1 MIRTPLLRPL
11 RDNGATLYV
20 FPSANED
27 IGLNL
32 NSRATGVAMSH
43 YALLNLPVMIGNTDP
58 KAESIGIA
66 SDLQN
71 YMMNLE
77 CTLLNQDSYNY
88 QEYHTVTERAFF
100 HWLKSIETRFKLNQ
114 EEQPETVNSEQ
125 QLQNRILNLEQTQN
139 SNDVYWKEKDNT
151 NRIVQCFGAIDAGN
165 SLSTEFGM
173 FNETYVNIP
182 TSYGNGPVFFKQVQD
197 SSETNYIYGKTYNAG
212 DSEYLQGR
220 KNNVDTLKILSDV
233 KPKYDSGTSYIL
245 NDAYEIVKD
254 INEIQSACRAF
265 TNDKNIQINSYD
277 DVNIDQKTQ
286 FRGKYCDITSEP
298 CEFGFNAILLYYS
311 VYDQNDT
318 TKTAYAINLF
328 GIVFLDSPSSVSIL
342 DTSSV
347 SKSFA
352 KIPSLIKK
360 KSFGGANKANFFGN
374 SYSFRVNIKTLSVY
388 DNTDAMIQDNT
399 TMSSINSVD
408 FSDVVSNLNRAIDV
422 MNTNVQST
430 MAIQDA
436 YMTTLKLTDENK
448 QKLQD
453 LETKLNGYLN
463 GSKTSGIVSQNIR
476 TKVIQPITNT
486 LINSSISDGN
496 NMIKI
501 QLNKQLTDFINT
513 EEYQGSTYT
522 PPIKILNDEYTYN
535 VPTVYKPIFNVSTQ
549 ADTALGE
556 WSSYIGDI
564 NDIINGINVNYYT
577 YNNNVYP
584 SIELPQYI
592 LQGFGFDKLIYRT
605 GDVNDDNEKNTTF
618 LNYEALIPLMIKY
631 IQDLNNKKI
640 NLSTRLTELEN
651 KVDSSINDDANAN
664 IQNLNN
670 KIINLST
677 RLTELENKIDSII
690 NVVYVGEQN
699 K

>member
-43 YALLNLPVMIGNTDP
+43 YALLNLPVMFDKKNSSGDADP
-58 KAESIGIA
+58 KLESIEIA
-66 SDLQN
+66 TDLQN

-100 HWLKSIETRFKLNQ
+100 HWLKSFEKRQNNSKL
-114 EEQPETVNSEQ
+114 S
-125 QLQNRILNLEQTQN
+125 LERTQN
-139 SNDVYWKEKDNT
+139 GNDVYYKENKDNKH
-151 NRIVQCFGAIDAGN
+151 RIVQCFGAIDAGN

-197 SSETNYIYGKTYNAG
+197 SAETNYIYGKTYNAG
-212 DSEYLQGR
+212 DSEHLQGR

-233 KPKYDSGTSYIL
+233 KPRYDNGTSYKL
-245 NDAYEIVKD
+245 DDAYEIVKD

-286 FRGKYCDITSEP
+286 FSGKYCDITSQP

-328 GIVFLDSPSSVSIL
+328 GIVFLDSPSSVQNETKE
-342 DTSSV
+342 DEKQNTSDV
-347 SKSFA
+347 STNKSFV

-436 YMTTLKLTDENK
+436 YMSTLKLTDENK
-448 QKLQD
+448 QKLQE
-453 LETKLNGYLN
+453 LEDKLDGYLN

-476 TKVIQPITNT
+476 TKVIQPITDT
-486 LINSSISDGN
+486 SIDSSVS

-513 EEYQGSTYT
+513 EEYQGSSYT

-535 VPTVYKPIFNVSTQ
+535 VPTIYKPIFNVSTQ

-556 WSSYIGDI
+556 WSTDTGDI

-577 YNNNVYP
+577 YNHNVYP

-592 LQGFGFDKLIYRT
+592 LQGLGFDKLVYRT
-605 GDVNDDNEKNTTF
+605 GDPNNDNEKDTTF
-618 LNYEALIPLMIKY
+618 LNYESLIPLMIKY
-631 IQDLNNKKI
+631 IQDLNERIKK
-640 NLSTRLTELEN
+640 LES
-651 KVDSSINDDANAN
+651 K
-664 IQNLNN
+664 NN
-670 KIINLST
+670 
-677 RLTELENKIDSII
+677 
-690 NVVYVGEQN
+690 G
-699 K
+699 

>member
-43 YALLNLPVMIGNTDP
+43 YALLNLPVMFGNTDP
-58 KAESIGIA
+58 KSESIAIA
-66 SDLQN
+66 TDLQN

-88 QEYHTVTERAFF
+88 QEYHTVSERVFF
-100 HWLKSIETRFKLNQ
+100 KWLKHIKDSKLN
-114 EEQPETVNSEQ
+114 
-125 QLQNRILNLEQTQN
+125 LDRTQN
-139 SNDVYWKEKDNT
+139 SNDVYYKEADNK

-197 SSETNYIYGKTYNAG
+197 SSETNYIYGKTYNTG
-212 DSEYLQGR
+212 DSEHLQGR

-233 KPKYDSGTSYIL
+233 KPRYDSDTSYKL
-245 NDAYEIVKD
+245 DDAYEIVKD
-254 INEIQSACRAF
+254 INEIQSACRVF

-286 FRGKYCDITSEP
+286 FSGKYCDITSNP

-328 GIVFLDSPSSVSIL
+328 GIVFLDSPSSVQNGQ
-342 DTSSV
+342 
-347 SKSFA
+347 A

-448 QKLQD
+448 QKLQE

-476 TKVIQPITNT
+476 TKIIQPITDT
-486 LINSSISDGN
+486 SIDSSISDGN

-556 WSSYIGDI
+556 WSTEAGNI

-592 LQGFGFDKLIYRT
+592 LQGFGFDKLVYRT
-605 GDVNDDNEKNTTF
+605 GDPNNDNEKDTTF
-618 LNYEALIPLMIKY
+618 LNYESLIPLMIKY
-631 IQDLNNKKI
+631 IQDLNKRI
-640 NLSTRLTELEN
+640 DELES
-651 KVDSSINDDANAN
+651 K
-664 IQNLNN
+664 NN
-670 KIINLST
+670 
-677 RLTELENKIDSII
+677 
-690 NVVYVGEQN
+690 G
-699 K
+699 

>member
-43 YALLNLPVMIGNTDP
+43 YALLNLPVMFGNTDP
-58 KAESIGIA
+58 KSESIAIA
-66 SDLQN
+66 TDLQN

-100 HWLKSIETRFKLNQ
+100 HWLKSFGTRHIKDSKLN
-114 EEQPETVNSEQ
+114 
-125 QLQNRILNLEQTQN
+125 LDRTQN
-139 SNDVYWKEKDNT
+139 SNDVYYKEKDNT
-151 NRIVQCFGAIDAGN
+151 NRVVQCFGAIDAGN

-182 TSYGNGPVFFKQVQD
+182 TSYGNGPVFFRQVQD

-212 DSEYLQGR
+212 DSEHLQGR

-233 KPKYDSGTSYIL
+233 KPRYDSGTSYKL
-245 NDAYEIVKD
+245 DDAYEIVKD
-254 INEIQSACRAF
+254 INEIQSACRTF

-286 FRGKYCDITSEP
+286 FSGKYCDITTNP

-328 GIVFLDSPSSVSIL
+328 GIVFLDSPSSVQNGQ
-342 DTSSV
+342 
-347 SKSFA
+347 A

-476 TKVIQPITNT
+476 TKIIQPITDT
-486 LINSSISDGN
+486 SIDSSVNDGN
-496 NMIKI
+496 NMIRI

-556 WSSYIGDI
+556 WSSDTGNI

-592 LQGFGFDKLIYRT
+592 LQGFGFDKLVYRT
-605 GDVNDDNEKNTTF
+605 GDPNNDNEKDTTF
-618 LNYEALIPLMIKY
+618 LNYESLIPLMIKY
-631 IQDLNNKKI
+631 IQSLNKRI
-640 NLSTRLTELEN
+640 EELES
-651 KVDSSINDDANAN
+651 K
-664 IQNLNN
+664 NN
-670 KIINLST
+670 
-677 RLTELENKIDSII
+677 
-690 NVVYVGEQN
+690 G
-699 K
+699 

>member
-43 YALLNLPVMIGNTDP
+43 YALLNLPVMFGNTDP
-58 KAESIGIA
+58 KTESIAIA
-66 SDLQN
+66 TDLQN

-88 QEYHTVTERAFF
+88 QEYHTVSERVFF
-100 HWLKSIETRFKLNQ
+100 KWLKHIKDSKLN
-114 EEQPETVNSEQ
+114 
-125 QLQNRILNLEQTQN
+125 LDRTQN
-139 SNDVYWKEKDNT
+139 SNDVYYKETDNT
-151 NRIVQCFGAIDAGN
+151 NRVVQCFGAIDAGN

-197 SSETNYIYGKTYNAG
+197 STETNYIYGKTYNVG
-212 DSEYLQGR
+212 DSEHLQGR

-233 KPKYDSGTSYIL
+233 KPRYDNGTSYKL
-245 NDAYEIVKD
+245 DDAYEIVKD

-286 FRGKYCDITSEP
+286 FSGKYCDITSNP

-328 GIVFLDSPSSVSIL
+328 GIVFLDSPSSVQNGQ
-342 DTSSV
+342 
-347 SKSFA
+347 A

-448 QKLQD
+448 QKLQE
-453 LETKLNGYLN
+453 LETKLDGYLN

-476 TKVIQPITNT
+476 TKIIQPITDT
-486 LINSSISDGN
+486 SIDSSVSDGN

-556 WSSYIGDI
+556 WSSDIGDI

-584 SIELPQYI
+584 SIELPQYV
-592 LQGFGFDKLIYRT
+592 LQGFGFDKLVYRT
-605 GDVNDDNEKNTTF
+605 GDPNNDNEKDTTF
-618 LNYEALIPLMIKY
+618 LNYESLIPLMIKY
-631 IQDLNNKKI
+631 IQDLNKRI
-640 NLSTRLTELEN
+640 DELES
-651 KVDSSINDDANAN
+651 K
-664 IQNLNN
+664 NN
-670 KIINLST
+670 
-677 RLTELENKIDSII
+677 
-690 NVVYVGEQN
+690 G
-699 K
+699 

>member
-43 YALLNLPVMIGNTDP
+43 YALLNLPVMFGNTDP
-58 KAESIGIA
+58 KTESIAIA
-66 SDLQN
+66 TDLQN

-100 HWLKSIETRFKLNQ
+100 HWLKSFEKRYNNSKL
-114 EEQPETVNSEQ
+114 S
-125 QLQNRILNLEQTQN
+125 LERTQN
-139 SNDVYWKEKDNT
+139 GNDVYWKEKDNK

-197 SSETNYIYGKTYNAG
+197 SAETNYIYGKTYNAG
-212 DSEYLQGR
+212 DSEHLQGR

-233 KPKYDSGTSYIL
+233 KPRYDNGTSYKL
-245 NDAYEIVKD
+245 DDAYEIVKD

-286 FRGKYCDITSEP
+286 FSGKYCDITLNP

-328 GIVFLDSPSSVSIL
+328 GIVFLDSPSSVQNGQ
-342 DTSSV
+342 
-347 SKSFA
+347 A

-448 QKLQD
+448 QKLYE
-453 LETKLNGYLN
+453 LETKLDGYLN

-476 TKVIQPITNT
+476 TKIIQPITDT
-486 LINSSISDGN
+486 SIDSSVSDGN

-556 WSSYIGDI
+556 WSSDTGNI

-592 LQGFGFDKLIYRT
+592 LQGFGFDKLVYRT
-605 GDVNDDNEKNTTF
+605 GDPNNDNEKDTTF
-618 LNYEALIPLMIKY
+618 LNYESLIPLMIKY
-631 IQDLNNKKI
+631 IQDLNERIKK
-640 NLSTRLTELEN
+640 LES
-651 KVDSSINDDANAN
+651 K
-664 IQNLNN
+664 NN
-670 KIINLST
+670 
-677 RLTELENKIDSII
+677 
-690 NVVYVGEQN
+690 G
-699 K
+699 

>member
-32 NSRATGVAMSH
+32 NNRATGVAMSH
-43 YALLNLPVMIGNTDP
+43 YALLNLPVMFGNTDP
-58 KAESIGIA
+58 KSESIAIA
-66 SDLQN
+66 TDLQN

-88 QEYHTVTERAFF
+88 QEYHTVSERAFF
-100 HWLKSIETRFKLNQ
+100 HWLKSFGTRHIKDTKLN
-114 EEQPETVNSEQ
+114 
-125 QLQNRILNLEQTQN
+125 LDRTQN
-139 SNDVYWKEKDNT
+139 SNDVYYKEADNT
-151 NRIVQCFGAIDAGN
+151 NRVVQCFGAIDAGN

-212 DSEYLQGR
+212 DSEHLQGR

-233 KPKYDSGTSYIL
+233 KPRYDSDTSYKL
-245 NDAYEIVKD
+245 DDAYEIVKD
-254 INEIQSACRAF
+254 INEIQSACRVF

-286 FRGKYCDITSEP
+286 FSGKYCDITTNP

-328 GIVFLDSPSSVSIL
+328 GIVFLDSPSSVQNGQ
-342 DTSSV
+342 
-347 SKSFA
+347 A

-448 QKLQD
+448 QKLQE
-453 LETKLNGYLN
+453 LEDKLDGYLN

-476 TKVIQPITNT
+476 TKIIQPITDT
-486 LINSSISDGN
+486 SIDSSVSDGN
-496 NMIKI
+496 NIIKI

-556 WSSYIGDI
+556 WSSDTGDI
-564 NDIINGINVNYYT
+564 NDIINGIDVNYYT

-592 LQGFGFDKLIYRT
+592 LQGFGFDKLVYRT
-605 GDVNDDNEKNTTF
+605 GDPNNDNEKDTTF
-618 LNYEALIPLMIKY
+618 LNYESLIPLMIKY
-631 IQDLNNKKI
+631 IQDLNKRIEK
-640 NLSTRLTELEN
+640 LES
-651 KVDSSINDDANAN
+651 K
-664 IQNLNN
+664 NN
-670 KIINLST
+670 
-677 RLTELENKIDSII
+677 
-690 NVVYVGEQN
+690 G
-699 K
+699 

>member
-1 MIRTPLLRPL
+1 
-11 RDNGATLYV
+11 
-20 FPSANED
+20 
-27 IGLNL
+27 
-32 NSRATGVAMSH
+32 
-43 YALLNLPVMIGNTDP
+43 
-58 KAESIGIA
+58 
-66 SDLQN
+66 
-71 YMMNLE
+71 
-77 CTLLNQDSYNY
+77 
-88 QEYHTVTERAFF
+88 
-100 HWLKSIETRFKLNQ
+100 
-114 EEQPETVNSEQ
+114 
-125 QLQNRILNLEQTQN
+125 
-139 SNDVYWKEKDNT
+139 
-151 NRIVQCFGAIDAGN
+151 
-165 SLSTEFGM
+165 M

-197 SSETNYIYGKTYNAG
+197 SAETNYIYGKTYNAG
-212 DSEYLQGR
+212 DSEHLQGR

-233 KPKYDSGTSYIL
+233 KPRYDNDNGTSYIL

-265 TNDKNIQINSYD
+265 IDKNIQINSYD
-277 DVNIDQKTQ
+277 DVNIDQKSQ
-286 FRGKYCDITSEP
+286 FKGKYDITLNP

-328 GIVFLDSPSSVSIL
+328 GIVFLDSPSSVQNGQ
-342 DTSSV
+342 
-347 SKSFA
+347 A

-448 QKLQD
+448 QKLQE
-453 LETKLNGYLN
+453 LETKLDGYLN

-476 TKVIQPITNT
+476 TKIIQPITDT
-486 LINSSISDGN
+486 SIDSSVSDGN

-556 WSSYIGDI
+556 WSSDTGDI

-592 LQGFGFDKLIYRT
+592 LQGFGFDKLVYRT
-605 GDVNDDNEKNTTF
+605 GDPNNDNEKDTTF
-618 LNYEALIPLMIKY
+618 LNYESLIPLMIKY
-631 IQDLNNKKI
+631 IQDLNKRI
-640 NLSTRLTELEN
+640 DELES
-651 KVDSSINDDANAN
+651 K
-664 IQNLNN
+664 NN
-670 KIINLST
+670 
-677 RLTELENKIDSII
+677 
-690 NVVYVGEQN
+690 G
-699 K
+699 

>member
-43 YALLNLPVMIGNTDP
+43 YALLNLPVMFGNTDP
-58 KAESIGIA
+58 KTESIAIA
-66 SDLQN
+66 TDLQN

-88 QEYHTVTERAFF
+88 QEYHTVSERAFF
-100 HWLKSIETRFKLNQ
+100 HWLKSFEKRYNNSKL
-114 EEQPETVNSEQ
+114 S
-125 QLQNRILNLEQTQN
+125 LDRTQN
-139 SNDVYWKEKDNT
+139 GNDVYYKENKDNKH
-151 NRIVQCFGAIDAGN
+151 RIVQCFGAIDAGN

-212 DSEYLQGR
+212 DSEHLQGR

-233 KPKYDSGTSYIL
+233 KPRYDNGTSYKL
-245 NDAYEIVKD
+245 DDAYEIVKD

-286 FRGKYCDITSEP
+286 FRDKYCDITSEP

-328 GIVFLDSPSSVSIL
+328 GIVFLDSPSSVQNGQ
-342 DTSSV
+342 
-347 SKSFA
+347 A

-448 QKLQD
+448 QKLQE
-453 LETKLNGYLN
+453 LEDKLDGYLN

-476 TKVIQPITNT
+476 TKVIQPITDT
-486 LINSSISDGN
+486 SIDSSVSDGN

-513 EEYQGSTYT
+513 KEYQGSSYT

-556 WSSYIGDI
+556 WSTDTGDI

-605 GDVNDDNEKNTTF
+605 GDPNNDNEKDTTF
-618 LNYEALIPLMIKY
+618 LNYESLIPLMIKY
-631 IQDLNNKKI
+631 IQDLNKNIQDLNKRI
-640 NLSTRLTELEN
+640 DELES
-651 KVDSSINDDANAN
+651 K
-664 IQNLNN
+664 NN
-670 KIINLST
+670 
-677 RLTELENKIDSII
+677 
-690 NVVYVGEQN
+690 G
-699 K
+699 

>member
-43 YALLNLPVMIGNTDP
+43 YALLNLPVMFGNTDP
-58 KAESIGIA
+58 KSESIAIA
-66 SDLQN
+66 TDLQN

-88 QEYHTVTERAFF
+88 QEYHTVSERAFF
-100 HWLKSIETRFKLNQ
+100 HWLKSFGTRHIKDSKLN
-114 EEQPETVNSEQ
+114 
-125 QLQNRILNLEQTQN
+125 LDRTQN
-139 SNDVYWKEKDNT
+139 SNDVYYKETDNT
-151 NRIVQCFGAIDAGN
+151 NRVVQCFGAIDAGN

-197 SSETNYIYGKTYNAG
+197 TSETNYIYGKTYNAG
-212 DSEYLQGR
+212 DSEHLQGR

-233 KPKYDSGTSYIL
+233 KPKYDSGTSYTL

-286 FRGKYCDITSEP
+286 FSGKYCDITSNP

-328 GIVFLDSPSSVSIL
+328 GIVFLDSPSSVQNGQ
-342 DTSSV
+342 
-347 SKSFA
+347 A

-448 QKLQD
+448 QKLQE
-453 LETKLNGYLN
+453 LEDKLDGYLN

-476 TKVIQPITNT
+476 TKIIQPITDT
-486 LINSSISDGN
+486 SIDSSVSDGN
-496 NMIKI
+496 NIIKI

-556 WSSYIGDI
+556 WSSDIGDI
-564 NDIINGINVNYYT
+564 NDIINGIDVNYYT

-592 LQGFGFDKLIYRT
+592 LQGFGFDKLVYRT
-605 GDVNDDNEKNTTF
+605 GDPNNDNEKDTTF
-618 LNYEALIPLMIKY
+618 LNYESLIPLMIKY
-631 IQDLNNKKI
+631 IQDLNKRIEK
-640 NLSTRLTELEN
+640 LES
-651 KVDSSINDDANAN
+651 K
-664 IQNLNN
+664 NN
-670 KIINLST
+670 
-677 RLTELENKIDSII
+677 
-690 NVVYVGEQN
+690 G
-699 K
+699 

>member
-43 YALLNLPVMIGNTDP
+43 YALLNLPVMFGNTDP
-58 KAESIGIA
+58 KTESIAIA
-66 SDLQN
+66 TDLQN

-100 HWLKSIETRFKLNQ
+100 HWLKSIATRFKLNK
-114 EEQPETVNSEQ
+114 EEQTETVNSEQ
-125 QLQNRILNLEQTQN
+125 QQQNRILNLERTQN
-139 SNDVYWKEKDNT
+139 GNDVYWKEKDNK

-197 SSETNYIYGKTYNAG
+197 SSETNYIYGKTYNTG
-212 DSEYLQGR
+212 DSEHLQGR

-233 KPKYDSGTSYIL
+233 KPRYDNGTSYKL
-245 NDAYEIVKD
+245 DDAYEIVKD

-265 TNDKNIQINSYD
+265 IDKNIQINSYD

-286 FRGKYCDITSEP
+286 FRDKYCDITSEP

-328 GIVFLDSPSSVSIL
+328 GIVFLDSPSSVQNGQ
-342 DTSSV
+342 
-347 SKSFA
+347 A

-448 QKLQD
+448 QKLYE
-453 LETKLNGYLN
+453 LETKLDGYLN

-476 TKVIQPITNT
+476 TKIIQPITDT
-486 LINSSISDGN
+486 SIDSSVSDGN

-556 WSSYIGDI
+556 WYSDTGDI

-592 LQGFGFDKLIYRT
+592 LQGFGFDKLVYRT
-605 GDVNDDNEKNTTF
+605 GDPNNDNEKDTTF
-618 LNYEALIPLMIKY
+618 LNYESLIPLMIKY
-631 IQDLNNKKI
+631 IQDLNKRI
-640 NLSTRLTELEN
+640 DELES
-651 KVDSSINDDANAN
+651 K
-664 IQNLNN
+664 NN
-670 KIINLST
+670 
-677 RLTELENKIDSII
+677 
-690 NVVYVGEQN
+690 G
-699 K
+699 

>member
-43 YALLNLPVMIGNTDP
+43 YALLNLPVMFGNTDP
-58 KAESIGIA
+58 KSESIAIA
-66 SDLQN
+66 TDLQN

-100 HWLKSIETRFKLNQ
+100 HWLKSFGTRHIKDSKLN
-114 EEQPETVNSEQ
+114 
-125 QLQNRILNLEQTQN
+125 LDRTQN
-139 SNDVYWKEKDNT
+139 SNDVYYKEKDNT
-151 NRIVQCFGAIDAGN
+151 NRVVQCFGAIDAGN

-212 DSEYLQGR
+212 DSEHLQGR

-233 KPKYDSGTSYIL
+233 KPRYDSGTSYKL
-245 NDAYEIVKD
+245 DDAYEIVKD
-254 INEIQSACRAF
+254 INEIQSACRTF

-286 FRGKYCDITSEP
+286 FSGKYCDITTNP

-328 GIVFLDSPSSVSIL
+328 GIVFLDSPSSVQNGQ
-342 DTSSV
+342 
-347 SKSFA
+347 A

-476 TKVIQPITNT
+476 TKIIQPITDT
-486 LINSSISDGN
+486 SIDSSVSDGN
-496 NMIKI
+496 NMIRI

-556 WSSYIGDI
+556 WSSDTGNI

-592 LQGFGFDKLIYRT
+592 LQGFGFDKLVYRT
-605 GDVNDDNEKNTTF
+605 GDPNNDNEKDTTF
-618 LNYEALIPLMIKY
+618 LNYESLIPLMIKY
-631 IQDLNNKKI
+631 IQSLNKRI
-640 NLSTRLTELEN
+640 EELES
-651 KVDSSINDDANAN
+651 K
-664 IQNLNN
+664 NN
-670 KIINLST
+670 
-677 RLTELENKIDSII
+677 
-690 NVVYVGEQN
+690 G
-699 K
+699 

>member
-43 YALLNLPVMIGNTDP
+43 YALLNLPVMFGNTDP
-58 KAESIGIA
+58 KSESIAIA
-66 SDLQN
+66 TDLQN

-88 QEYHTVTERAFF
+88 QEYHTVSERAFF
-100 HWLKSIETRFKLNQ
+100 HWLKSFGTRHIKDSKLN
-114 EEQPETVNSEQ
+114 
-125 QLQNRILNLEQTQN
+125 LDRTQN
-139 SNDVYWKEKDNT
+139 SNDVYYKETDNT
-151 NRIVQCFGAIDAGN
+151 NRVVQCFGAIDAGN

-197 SSETNYIYGKTYNAG
+197 TSETNYIYGKTYNAG
-212 DSEYLQGR
+212 DSEHLQGR

-233 KPKYDSGTSYIL
+233 KPKYDSGTSYTL

-254 INEIQSACRAF
+254 INEIQSACRSF

-286 FRGKYCDITSEP
+286 FSGKYCDITSNP

-328 GIVFLDSPSSVSIL
+328 GIVFLDSPSSVQNGQ
-342 DTSSV
+342 
-347 SKSFA
+347 A

-448 QKLQD
+448 QKLQE
-453 LETKLNGYLN
+453 LEAKLDGYLN

-476 TKVIQPITNT
+476 TKIIQPITDT
-486 LINSSISDGN
+486 SIDSSVSDGN
-496 NMIKI
+496 NIIKI

-556 WSSYIGDI
+556 WSSDTGDI
-564 NDIINGINVNYYT
+564 NDIINGIDVNYYT

-584 SIELPQYI
+584 SIELPQYV
-592 LQGFGFDKLIYRT
+592 LQGFGFDKLVYRT
-605 GDVNDDNEKNTTF
+605 GDPNNDNEKDTTF
-618 LNYEALIPLMIKY
+618 LNYESLIPLMIKY
-631 IQDLNNKKI
+631 IQDLNKRIEK
-640 NLSTRLTELEN
+640 LES
-651 KVDSSINDDANAN
+651 K
-664 IQNLNN
+664 NN
-670 KIINLST
+670 
-677 RLTELENKIDSII
+677 
-690 NVVYVGEQN
+690 G
-699 K
+699 

>member
-43 YALLNLPVMIGNTDP
+43 YALLNLPVMFGNTDP
-58 KAESIGIA
+58 KTESIAIA
-66 SDLQN
+66 TDLQN

-88 QEYHTVTERAFF
+88 QEYHTVSERAFF
-100 HWLKSIETRFKLNQ
+100 HWLKSFEKRYNNSKL
-114 EEQPETVNSEQ
+114 S
-125 QLQNRILNLEQTQN
+125 LERTQN
-139 SNDVYWKEKDNT
+139 GNDVYYKESDNT
-151 NRIVQCFGAIDAGN
+151 NRVVQCFGAIDAGN

-182 TSYGNGPVFFKQVQD
+182 TSYGNGPVFFKQIQD

-212 DSEYLQGR
+212 DSEHLQGR

-233 KPKYDSGTSYIL
+233 KPKYDNGTSYKL
-245 NDAYEIVKD
+245 DDAYEIVKD

-328 GIVFLDSPSSVSIL
+328 GIVFLDSPSSVQNGQ
-342 DTSSV
+342 
-347 SKSFA
+347 A

-448 QKLQD
+448 QKLYE
-453 LETKLNGYLN
+453 LETKLDGYLN

-476 TKVIQPITNT
+476 TKIIQPITDT
-486 LINSSISDGN
+486 SIDSSVSDGN

-522 PPIKILNDEYTYN
+522 SPIKILNDEYTYN

-556 WSSYIGDI
+556 WSSDIGDI

-592 LQGFGFDKLIYRT
+592 LQGFGFEKLIYRT

-631 IQDLNNKKI
+631 IQDLNERIKK
-640 NLSTRLTELEN
+640 LES
-651 KVDSSINDDANAN
+651 K
-664 IQNLNN
+664 NN
-670 KIINLST
+670 
-677 RLTELENKIDSII
+677 
-690 NVVYVGEQN
+690 G
-699 K
+699 

>member
-43 YALLNLPVMIGNTDP
+43 YALLNLPVMFGNTDP
-58 KAESIGIA
+58 KSESIAIA
-66 SDLQN
+66 TDLQN

-100 HWLKSIETRFKLNQ
+100 HWLKSFEKRYNNSKL
-114 EEQPETVNSEQ
+114 S
-125 QLQNRILNLEQTQN
+125 LERTQN
-139 SNDVYWKEKDNT
+139 GNDVYYKENKDNKH
-151 NRIVQCFGAIDAGN
+151 RIVQCFGAIDAGN

-233 KPKYDSGTSYIL
+233 KPKYDNGTSYKL
-245 NDAYEIVKD
+245 DDAYEIVKD

-265 TNDKNIQINSYD
+265 TNNKNIQINSYD
-277 DVNIDQKTQ
+277 DVNIDQKSQ
-286 FRGKYCDITSEP
+286 FKGEYCDITSEL

-328 GIVFLDSPSSVSIL
+328 GIVFLDSPSSIQNGQ
-342 DTSSV
+342 
-347 SKSFA
+347 A

-388 DNTDAMIQDNT
+388 DNTDSMIQDNT

-436 YMTTLKLTDENK
+436 YMTTLKLTDDNK
-448 QKLQD
+448 QKLQE
-453 LETKLNGYLN
+453 LEDKLDGYIN

-476 TKVIQPITNT
+476 TKVIQPITDT
-486 LINSSISDGN
+486 SIDSSVSDGN

-556 WSSYIGDI
+556 WSSDTGDI

-592 LQGFGFDKLIYRT
+592 LQGFGFDKLVYRT
-605 GDVNDDNEKNTTF
+605 GDPNNDNEKDTTF
-618 LNYEALIPLMIKY
+618 LNYESLIPLMIKY
-631 IQDLNNKKI
+631 IQDLNKRI
-640 NLSTRLTELEN
+640 DELEN
-651 KVDSSINDDANAN
+651 K
-664 IQNLNN
+664 NN
-670 KIINLST
+670 
-677 RLTELENKIDSII
+677 
-690 NVVYVGEQN
+690 G
-699 K
+699 

>member
-43 YALLNLPVMIGNTDP
+43 YALLNLPVMFGNTDP
-58 KAESIGIA
+58 KTESIAIA
-66 SDLQN
+66 TDLQN

-88 QEYHTVTERAFF
+88 QEYHTVSERAFF
-100 HWLKSIETRFKLNQ
+100 HWLKSFEKRYNNSKL
-114 EEQPETVNSEQ
+114 S
-125 QLQNRILNLEQTQN
+125 LERTQN
-139 SNDVYWKEKDNT
+139 GNDVYYKEIDNT
-151 NRIVQCFGAIDAGN
+151 NRLVQCFGAIDAGN

-212 DSEYLQGR
+212 DSEHLQGR

-233 KPKYDSGTSYIL
+233 KPKYDNGTSYKL
-245 NDAYEIVKD
+245 DDAYEIVKD

-286 FRGKYCDITSEP
+286 FSGKYCDITLNP

-328 GIVFLDSPSSVSIL
+328 GIVFLDSPSSVQNGQ
-342 DTSSV
+342 
-347 SKSFA
+347 A

-448 QKLQD
+448 QKLYE
-453 LETKLNGYLN
+453 LETKLDGYLN
-463 GSKTSGIVSQNIR
+463 GSKTSSIVSQNIR
-476 TKVIQPITNT
+476 TKIIQPITDT
-486 LINSSISDGN
+486 SIDSSVSDGN

-556 WSSYIGDI
+556 WSSDTGDI

-592 LQGFGFDKLIYRT
+592 LQGFGFDKLVYRT
-605 GDVNDDNEKNTTF
+605 GDPNNDNEKDTTF
-618 LNYEALIPLMIKY
+618 LNYESLIPLMIKY
-631 IQDLNNKKI
+631 IQDLNERIKK
-640 NLSTRLTELEN
+640 LES
-651 KVDSSINDDANAN
+651 K
-664 IQNLNN
+664 NN
-670 KIINLST
+670 
-677 RLTELENKIDSII
+677 
-690 NVVYVGEQN
+690 G
-699 K
+699 

>member
-43 YALLNLPVMIGNTDP
+43 YALLNLPVMFGNTDP
-58 KAESIGIA
+58 KAESIAIA
-66 SDLQN
+66 TDLQN

-88 QEYHTVTERAFF
+88 QEYHTVSERAFF
-100 HWLKSIETRFKLNQ
+100 HWLKSFEKRYNNSKL
-114 EEQPETVNSEQ
+114 S
-125 QLQNRILNLEQTQN
+125 LERTQN
-139 SNDVYWKEKDNT
+139 GNDVYYKETDNT
-151 NRIVQCFGAIDAGN
+151 NRVVQCFGAIDAGN

-197 SSETNYIYGKTYNAG
+197 SSETNYIYGKTYNTG
-212 DSEYLQGR
+212 DSEHLQGR

-233 KPKYDSGTSYIL
+233 KPKYDNGTSYKL
-245 NDAYEIVKD
+245 DDAYEIVKD
-254 INEIQSACRAF
+254 INEIQSACRVF

-286 FRGKYCDITSEP
+286 FSGKYCDIALNP
-298 CEFGFNAILLYYS
+298 CEFGFNSILLYYS

-328 GIVFLDSPSSVSIL
+328 GIVFLDSPSSVQNGQ
-342 DTSSV
+342 
-347 SKSFA
+347 A
-352 KIPSLIKK
+352 RIPSLIKK

-453 LETKLNGYLN
+453 LETKLDGYLN

-476 TKVIQPITNT
+476 TKIIQPITDT
-486 LINSSISDGN
+486 SIDSSVSDGN

-556 WSSYIGDI
+556 WSSDTGYI

-577 YNNNVYP
+577 YNNNIYP

-592 LQGFGFDKLIYRT
+592 LQGFGFDKLVYRT
-605 GDVNDDNEKNTTF
+605 GDPNNDNEKDTTF
-618 LNYEALIPLMIKY
+618 LNYESLIPLMIKY
-631 IQDLNNKKI
+631 IQDLNERIKK
-640 NLSTRLTELEN
+640 LES
-651 KVDSSINDDANAN
+651 K
-664 IQNLNN
+664 NN
-670 KIINLST
+670 
-677 RLTELENKIDSII
+677 
-690 NVVYVGEQN
+690 G
-699 K
+699 

>member
-43 YALLNLPVMIGNTDP
+43 YALLNLPVMFGNTDP
-58 KAESIGIA
+58 KTESIAIA
-66 SDLQN
+66 TDLQN

-100 HWLKSIETRFKLNQ
+100 HWLKSFEKRYNNSKL
-114 EEQPETVNSEQ
+114 S
-125 QLQNRILNLEQTQN
+125 LERTQN
-139 SNDVYWKEKDNT
+139 GNDVYYKETDNT
-151 NRIVQCFGAIDAGN
+151 NRVVQCFGAIDAGN

-212 DSEYLQGR
+212 DSEHLQGR

-233 KPKYDSGTSYIL
+233 KPRYDNGTSYKL
-245 NDAYEIVKD
+245 DDAYEIVKD

-286 FRGKYCDITSEP
+286 FSGKYCDITLNP

-328 GIVFLDSPSSVSIL
+328 GIVFLDSPSSVQNGQ
-342 DTSSV
+342 
-347 SKSFA
+347 A

-408 FSDVVSNLNRAIDV
+408 FSDVISNLNRAIDV

-448 QKLQD
+448 QKLQE
-453 LETKLNGYLN
+453 LETKLDGYLN

-476 TKVIQPITNT
+476 TKIIQPITDT
-486 LINSSISDGN
+486 SIDSSVSDGN

-556 WSSYIGDI
+556 WSSDTGDI

-592 LQGFGFDKLIYRT
+592 LQGFGFDKLVYRT
-605 GDVNDDNEKNTTF
+605 GDPNNDNEKDTTF
-618 LNYEALIPLMIKY
+618 LNYESLIPLMIKY
-631 IQDLNNKKI
+631 IQDLNERIKK
-640 NLSTRLTELEN
+640 LES
-651 KVDSSINDDANAN
+651 K
-664 IQNLNN
+664 NN
-670 KIINLST
+670 
-677 RLTELENKIDSII
+677 
-690 NVVYVGEQN
+690 G
-699 K
+699 

>member
-43 YALLNLPVMIGNTDP
+43 YALLNLPVMFGNTDP
-58 KAESIGIA
+58 KAESIAIA
-66 SDLQN
+66 TDLQN

-88 QEYHTVTERAFF
+88 QEYHTVSERAFF
-100 HWLKSIETRFKLNQ
+100 HWLKSFEKRYNNSKL
-114 EEQPETVNSEQ
+114 S
-125 QLQNRILNLEQTQN
+125 LERTQN
-139 SNDVYWKEKDNT
+139 GNDVYYKETDNT
-151 NRIVQCFGAIDAGN
+151 NRVVQCFGAIDAGN

-197 SSETNYIYGKTYNAG
+197 SSETNYIYGKTYNTG

-233 KPKYDSGTSYIL
+233 KPRYDNGTSYKL
-245 NDAYEIVKD
+245 DDAYEIVKD
-254 INEIQSACRAF
+254 INEIQSACRVF

-286 FRGKYCDITSEP
+286 FRDKYCDITLNP

-328 GIVFLDSPSSVSIL
+328 GIVFLDSPSSVQNGQ
-342 DTSSV
+342 
-347 SKSFA
+347 A

-448 QKLQD
+448 QKLQE
-453 LETKLNGYLN
+453 LETKLDGYLN

-476 TKVIQPITNT
+476 TKIIQPITDT
-486 LINSSISDGN
+486 SIDSSVSDGN

-556 WSSYIGDI
+556 WSSDTGDI

-592 LQGFGFDKLIYRT
+592 LQGFGFDKLVYRT
-605 GDVNDDNEKNTTF
+605 GDPNNDNEKDTTF
-618 LNYEALIPLMIKY
+618 LNYESLIPLMIKY
-631 IQDLNNKKI
+631 IQDLNERIKK
-640 NLSTRLTELEN
+640 LES
-651 KVDSSINDDANAN
+651 K
-664 IQNLNN
+664 NN
-670 KIINLST
+670 
-677 RLTELENKIDSII
+677 
-690 NVVYVGEQN
+690 G
-699 K
+699 

>member
-43 YALLNLPVMIGNTDP
+43 YALLNLPVMFGNTDP
-58 KAESIGIA
+58 KSESIAIA
-66 SDLQN
+66 TDLQN

-88 QEYHTVTERAFF
+88 QEYHTVSERAFF
-100 HWLKSIETRFKLNQ
+100 HWLKHIKDSKLN
-114 EEQPETVNSEQ
+114 
-125 QLQNRILNLEQTQN
+125 LDRIQN

-151 NRIVQCFGAIDAGN
+151 NRVVQCFGAIDAGN

-212 DSEYLQGR
+212 DPEYLQGR

-233 KPKYDSGTSYIL
+233 KPKYDSGTSYTL

-286 FRGKYCDITSEP
+286 FSGKYCDITSNP

-328 GIVFLDSPSSVSIL
+328 GIVFLDSPSSVQNGQ
-342 DTSSV
+342 
-347 SKSFA
+347 A

-476 TKVIQPITNT
+476 TKIIQPITDT
-486 LINSSISDGN
+486 SIDSSVSDGN
-496 NMIKI
+496 NIIRI

-535 VPTVYKPIFNVSTQ
+535 VPTVYKPVFNVSTQ

-556 WSSYIGDI
+556 WSSDTGNI

-592 LQGFGFDKLIYRT
+592 LQGFGFDKLVYRT
-605 GDVNDDNEKNTTF
+605 GDPNNDNEKDTTF
-618 LNYEALIPLMIKY
+618 LNYESLIPLMIKY
-631 IQDLNNKKI
+631 IQSLNKRIEEVESK
-640 NLSTRLTELEN
+640 
-651 KVDSSINDDANAN
+651 
-664 IQNLNN
+664 NN
-670 KIINLST
+670 
-677 RLTELENKIDSII
+677 
-690 NVVYVGEQN
+690 G
-699 K
+699 

>member
-43 YALLNLPVMIGNTDP
+43 YALLNLPVMFGNTDP
-58 KAESIGIA
+58 KSESIAIA
-66 SDLQN
+66 TDLQN
-71 YMMNLE
+71 YMMNFE

-88 QEYHTVTERAFF
+88 QEYHTVSERAFF
-100 HWLKSIETRFKLNQ
+100 HWLKSFGTRHIKDFKLN
-114 EEQPETVNSEQ
+114 
-125 QLQNRILNLEQTQN
+125 LDRTQN
-139 SNDVYWKEKDNT
+139 SNDVYYKEADNT
-151 NRIVQCFGAIDAGN
+151 NRVVQCFGAIDAGN

-197 SSETNYIYGKTYNAG
+197 TSETNYIYGKTYNTG
-212 DSEYLQGR
+212 DSEHLQGR

-233 KPKYDSGTSYIL
+233 KPRYDSDTSYKL
-245 NDAYEIVKD
+245 DDAYEIVKD
-254 INEIQSACRAF
+254 INEIQSACRVF

-286 FRGKYCDITSEP
+286 FSGKYCDITTNP

-328 GIVFLDSPSSVSIL
+328 GIVFLDSPSSVQNGQ
-342 DTSSV
+342 
-347 SKSFA
+347 A

-436 YMTTLKLTDENK
+436 YMSTLKLTDENK
-448 QKLQD
+448 QKLQE
-453 LETKLNGYLN
+453 LEAKLDGYLN

-476 TKVIQPITNT
+476 TKIIQPITDT
-486 LINSSISDGN
+486 SIDSSVSDGN
-496 NMIKI
+496 NIIKI

-556 WSSYIGDI
+556 WSSDTGDI
-564 NDIINGINVNYYT
+564 NDIINGIDVNYYT

-584 SIELPQYI
+584 SIELPQYV
-592 LQGFGFDKLIYRT
+592 LQGFGFDKLVYRT
-605 GDVNDDNEKNTTF
+605 GDPNNDNEKDTTF
-618 LNYEALIPLMIKY
+618 LNYESLIPLMIKY
-631 IQDLNNKKI
+631 IQDLNKRIEK
-640 NLSTRLTELEN
+640 LES
-651 KVDSSINDDANAN
+651 K
-664 IQNLNN
+664 NN
-670 KIINLST
+670 
-677 RLTELENKIDSII
+677 
-690 NVVYVGEQN
+690 G
-699 K
+699 

>member
-43 YALLNLPVMIGNTDP
+43 YALLNLPVMFGNTDP
-58 KAESIGIA
+58 KTESIAIA
-66 SDLQN
+66 TDLQN

-77 CTLLNQDSYNY
+77 CTLLNQNSYNY
-88 QEYHTVTERAFF
+88 QEYHTVSERAFF
-100 HWLKSIETRFKLNQ
+100 HWLKSFEKRYNNSKL
-114 EEQPETVNSEQ
+114 S
-125 QLQNRILNLEQTQN
+125 LERTQN
-139 SNDVYWKEKDNT
+139 GNDVYYKETDNT
-151 NRIVQCFGAIDAGN
+151 NRVVQCFGAIDAGN

-197 SSETNYIYGKTYNAG
+197 SSETNYIYGKTYNTG

-233 KPKYDSGTSYIL
+233 KPKYDNGTSYIL

-286 FRGKYCDITSEP
+286 FSGKYCDITLNP

-328 GIVFLDSPSSVSIL
+328 GIVFLDSPSSVQNGQ
-342 DTSSV
+342 
-347 SKSFA
+347 A

-448 QKLQD
+448 QKLQE
-453 LETKLNGYLN
+453 LETKLDGYLN

-476 TKVIQPITNT
+476 TKIIQPITDT
-486 LINSSISDGN
+486 SIDSSVSDGN

-556 WSSYIGDI
+556 WSSDTGNI

-592 LQGFGFDKLIYRT
+592 LQGFGFDKLVYRT
-605 GDVNDDNEKNTTF
+605 GDPNNDNEKDTTF
-618 LNYEALIPLMIKY
+618 LNYESLIPLMIKY
-631 IQDLNNKKI
+631 IQDLNKRI
-640 NLSTRLTELEN
+640 DELES
-651 KVDSSINDDANAN
+651 K
-664 IQNLNN
+664 NN
-670 KIINLST
+670 
-677 RLTELENKIDSII
+677 
-690 NVVYVGEQN
+690 G
-699 K
+699 

>member
-43 YALLNLPVMIGNTDP
+43 YALLNLPVMFGNTDP
-58 KAESIGIA
+58 KSESIAIA
-66 SDLQN
+66 TDLQN

-88 QEYHTVTERAFF
+88 QEYHTVSERAFF
-100 HWLKSIETRFKLNQ
+100 HWLKSFGTRHIKDSKLN
-114 EEQPETVNSEQ
+114 
-125 QLQNRILNLEQTQN
+125 LDRTQN
-139 SNDVYWKEKDNT
+139 SNDVYYKEKDNT
-151 NRIVQCFGAIDAGN
+151 NRVVQCFGAIDAGN

-197 SSETNYIYGKTYNAG
+197 TSETNYIYGKTYNAG
-212 DSEYLQGR
+212 DSEHLQGR

-233 KPKYDSGTSYIL
+233 KPKYDSGTSYTL

-254 INEIQSACRAF
+254 VNEIQSACRAF

-286 FRGKYCDITSEP
+286 FSGKYCDITSNP

-328 GIVFLDSPSSVSIL
+328 GIVFLDSPSSVQNGQ
-342 DTSSV
+342 
-347 SKSFA
+347 A

-476 TKVIQPITNT
+476 TKIIQPITDT
-486 LINSSISDGN
+486 SIDSSVSDGN

-535 VPTVYKPIFNVSTQ
+535 VPTVYKPIFNISTQ

-556 WSSYIGDI
+556 WSSDAGDI

-592 LQGFGFDKLIYRT
+592 LQGFGFDKLVYRT
-605 GDVNDDNEKNTTF
+605 GDPNNDNEKDTTF
-618 LNYEALIPLMIKY
+618 LNYESLIPLMIKY
-631 IQDLNNKKI
+631 IQDLNKRIEK
-640 NLSTRLTELEN
+640 LES
-651 KVDSSINDDANAN
+651 K
-664 IQNLNN
+664 NN
-670 KIINLST
+670 
-677 RLTELENKIDSII
+677 
-690 NVVYVGEQN
+690 G
-699 K
+699 

>member
-43 YALLNLPVMIGNTDP
+43 YALLNLPVMFGNIDP
-58 KAESIGIA
+58 KSESIAIA
-66 SDLQN
+66 TDLQN

-100 HWLKSIETRFKLNQ
+100 HWLKSFGTRHIKDSKLN
-114 EEQPETVNSEQ
+114 
-125 QLQNRILNLEQTQN
+125 LDRTQN
-139 SNDVYWKEKDNT
+139 SNDVYYKEKDNT
-151 NRIVQCFGAIDAGN
+151 NRVVQCFGAIDAGN

-212 DSEYLQGR
+212 DSEHLQGR

-233 KPKYDSGTSYIL
+233 KPRYDSGTSYKL
-245 NDAYEIVKD
+245 DDAYEIVKD
-254 INEIQSACRAF
+254 INEIQSACRTF

-286 FRGKYCDITSEP
+286 FSGKYCDITTNP

-328 GIVFLDSPSSVSIL
+328 GIVFLDSPSSVQNGQ
-342 DTSSV
+342 
-347 SKSFA
+347 A

-408 FSDVVSNLNRAIDV
+408 FSDVISNLNRAIDV

-476 TKVIQPITNT
+476 TKIIQPITDT
-486 LINSSISDGN
+486 SIDSSVSDGN
-496 NMIKI
+496 NMIRI

-556 WSSYIGDI
+556 WSSDTGNI

-592 LQGFGFDKLIYRT
+592 LQGFGFDKLVYRT
-605 GDVNDDNEKNTTF
+605 GDPNNDNEKDTTF

-631 IQDLNNKKI
+631 IQSLNKRI
-640 NLSTRLTELEN
+640 EELER
-651 KVDSSINDDANAN
+651 K
-664 IQNLNN
+664 NN
-670 KIINLST
+670 
-677 RLTELENKIDSII
+677 
-690 NVVYVGEQN
+690 G
-699 K
+699 

>member
-43 YALLNLPVMIGNTDP
+43 YALLNLPVMFGNTDP
-58 KAESIGIA
+58 KSESIAIA
-66 SDLQN
+66 TDLQN

-88 QEYHTVTERAFF
+88 QEYHTVSERAFF
-100 HWLKSIETRFKLNQ
+100 HWLKSFGTRHIKDSKLN
-114 EEQPETVNSEQ
+114 
-125 QLQNRILNLEQTQN
+125 LDRTQN
-139 SNDVYWKEKDNT
+139 SNDVYYKETDNT
-151 NRIVQCFGAIDAGN
+151 NRVVQCFGAIDAGN

-197 SSETNYIYGKTYNAG
+197 TSETNYIYGKTYNTG
-212 DSEYLQGR
+212 DSEHLQGR

-233 KPKYDSGTSYIL
+233 KPKYDSGTSYTL

-286 FRGKYCDITSEP
+286 FSGKYCDITSNP

-328 GIVFLDSPSSVSIL
+328 GIVFLDSPSSVQNGQ
-342 DTSSV
+342 
-347 SKSFA
+347 A

-448 QKLQD
+448 QKLQE
-453 LETKLNGYLN
+453 LEAKLDGYLN

-476 TKVIQPITNT
+476 TKIIQPITDT
-486 LINSSISDGN
+486 SIDSSVSDGN
-496 NMIKI
+496 NIIKI

-556 WSSYIGDI
+556 WSSDTGDI
-564 NDIINGINVNYYT
+564 NDIINGIDVNYYT

-584 SIELPQYI
+584 SIELPQYV
-592 LQGFGFDKLIYRT
+592 LQGFGFDKLVYRM
-605 GDVNDDNEKNTTF
+605 GDPNNDNEKDTTF
-618 LNYEALIPLMIKY
+618 LNYESLIPLMIKY
-631 IQDLNNKKI
+631 IQDLNKRIK
-640 NLSTRLTELEN
+640 NLES
-651 KVDSSINDDANAN
+651 K
-664 IQNLNN
+664 NN
-670 KIINLST
+670 
-677 RLTELENKIDSII
+677 
-690 NVVYVGEQN
+690 G
-699 K
+699 

>member
-43 YALLNLPVMIGNTDP
+43 YALLNLPVMFGNTDP
-58 KAESIGIA
+58 KTESIAIA
-66 SDLQN
+66 TDLQN

-88 QEYHTVTERAFF
+88 QEYHTVSERAFF
-100 HWLKSIETRFKLNQ
+100 HWLKSFEKRYNNSKL
-114 EEQPETVNSEQ
+114 S
-125 QLQNRILNLEQTQN
+125 LDRTQN
-139 SNDVYWKEKDNT
+139 GNDVYYKENKDNKH
-151 NRIVQCFGAIDAGN
+151 RIVQCFGAIDAGN

-212 DSEYLQGR
+212 DSEHLQGR

-233 KPKYDSGTSYIL
+233 KPRYDNDNGTSYKL
-245 NDAYEIVKD
+245 DDAYEIVKD

-286 FRGKYCDITSEP
+286 FSGKYCDITSNP

-328 GIVFLDSPSSVSIL
+328 GIVFLDSPSSVQNGQ
-342 DTSSV
+342 
-347 SKSFA
+347 A

-448 QKLQD
+448 QKLQE
-453 LETKLNGYLN
+453 LEDKLDGYLN

-476 TKVIQPITNT
+476 TKVIQPITDT
-486 LINSSISDGN
+486 SIDSSVSDGN

-513 EEYQGSTYT
+513 KEYQGSTYT

-535 VPTVYKPIFNVSTQ
+535 VPTIYKPIFNVSTQ

-556 WSSYIGDI
+556 WSTDTGDI

-592 LQGFGFDKLIYRT
+592 LQGFGFDKLVYRT
-605 GDVNDDNEKNTTF
+605 GDPNNDNEKDTTF
-618 LNYEALIPLMIKY
+618 LNYESLIPLMIKY
-631 IQDLNNKKI
+631 IQDLNKNIQDLNKRI
-640 NLSTRLTELEN
+640 DELES
-651 KVDSSINDDANAN
+651 K
-664 IQNLNN
+664 NN
-670 KIINLST
+670 
-677 RLTELENKIDSII
+677 
-690 NVVYVGEQN
+690 G
-699 K
+699 

>member
-43 YALLNLPVMIGNTDP
+43 YALLNLPVMFGNKDP
-58 KAESIGIA
+58 KTESIAIA
-66 SDLQN
+66 TDLQN

-88 QEYHTVTERAFF
+88 QEYHTVSERAFF
-100 HWLKSIETRFKLNQ
+100 HWLKSFEKRYNNSKL
-114 EEQPETVNSEQ
+114 S
-125 QLQNRILNLEQTQN
+125 LERTQN
-139 SNDVYWKEKDNT
+139 GNDVYYKETDNT
-151 NRIVQCFGAIDAGN
+151 NRVVQCFGAIDAGN

-197 SSETNYIYGKTYNAG
+197 SSETNYIYGKTYNTG
-212 DSEYLQGR
+212 DSEHLQGR

-233 KPKYDSGTSYIL
+233 KPKYDSDTSYKL
-245 NDAYEIVKD
+245 DDAYEIVKD

-286 FRGKYCDITSEP
+286 FSGKYCDITLNP

-318 TKTAYAINLF
+318 NKTAYAINLF
-328 GIVFLDSPSSVSIL
+328 GIVFLDSPSSVQNGQ
-342 DTSSV
+342 
-347 SKSFA
+347 A

-476 TKVIQPITNT
+476 TKIIQPITDT
-486 LINSSISDGN
+486 SIDSSVSDGN

-556 WSSYIGDI
+556 WSSDTGDI

-592 LQGFGFDKLIYRT
+592 LQGFGFDKLVYRT
-605 GDVNDDNEKNTTF
+605 GDPNNDNEKDTTF
-618 LNYEALIPLMIKY
+618 LNYESLIPLMIKY
-631 IQDLNNKKI
+631 IQDLNKRI
-640 NLSTRLTELEN
+640 DELES
-651 KVDSSINDDANAN
+651 K
-664 IQNLNN
+664 NN
-670 KIINLST
+670 
-677 RLTELENKIDSII
+677 
-690 NVVYVGEQN
+690 G
-699 K
+699 

>member
-43 YALLNLPVMIGNTDP
+43 YALLNLPVMFGNTDP
-58 KAESIGIA
+58 KSESIAIA
-66 SDLQN
+66 TDLQN

-88 QEYHTVTERAFF
+88 QEYHTVSERAFF
-100 HWLKSIETRFKLNQ
+100 HWLKSFGTRHIKDSKLN
-114 EEQPETVNSEQ
+114 
-125 QLQNRILNLEQTQN
+125 LDRTQN
-139 SNDVYWKEKDNT
+139 SNDVYYKETDNT
-151 NRIVQCFGAIDAGN
+151 NRVVQCFGAIDAGN

-197 SSETNYIYGKTYNAG
+197 TSETNYIYGKTYNAG
-212 DSEYLQGR
+212 DSEHLQGR

-233 KPKYDSGTSYIL
+233 KPKYDSGTSYTL

-254 INEIQSACRAF
+254 INEIQSACRSF

-286 FRGKYCDITSEP
+286 FSGKYCDITSNP

-328 GIVFLDSPSSVSIL
+328 GIVFLDSPSSVQNGQ
-342 DTSSV
+342 
-347 SKSFA
+347 A

-448 QKLQD
+448 QKLQE
-453 LETKLNGYLN
+453 LEAKLDGYLN

-476 TKVIQPITNT
+476 TKIIQPITD
-486 LINSSISDGN
+486 ISIDSSVSDGN
-496 NMIKI
+496 NIIKI

-556 WSSYIGDI
+556 WSSDTGDI
-564 NDIINGINVNYYT
+564 NDIINGIDVNYYT

-592 LQGFGFDKLIYRT
+592 LQGFGFDKLVYRT
-605 GDVNDDNEKNTTF
+605 GDPNNDNEKDTTF
-618 LNYEALIPLMIKY
+618 LNYESLIPLMIKY
-631 IQDLNNKKI
+631 IQDLNKRIEK
-640 NLSTRLTELEN
+640 LES
-651 KVDSSINDDANAN
+651 K
-664 IQNLNN
+664 NN
-670 KIINLST
+670 
-677 RLTELENKIDSII
+677 
-690 NVVYVGEQN
+690 G
-699 K
+699 

>member
-1 MIRTPLLRPL
+1 MIRNPLLRPL

-43 YALLNLPVMIGNTDP
+43 YALLNLPVMFGNTDP
-58 KAESIGIA
+58 KSESIAIA
-66 SDLQN
+66 TDLQN

-88 QEYHTVTERAFF
+88 QEYHTVSERAFF
-100 HWLKSIETRFKLNQ
+100 HWLKSFEKRYNNSKL
-114 EEQPETVNSEQ
+114 S
-125 QLQNRILNLEQTQN
+125 LERTQN
-139 SNDVYWKEKDNT
+139 GNDVYYKETDNT
-151 NRIVQCFGAIDAGN
+151 NRLIQCFGAIDAGN

-197 SSETNYIYGKTYNAG
+197 SSETNYIYGKTYNTG
-212 DSEYLQGR
+212 DSEHLQGR

-233 KPKYDSGTSYIL
+233 KPRYDNGTSYKL
-245 NDAYEIVKD
+245 DDAYEIVKD

-286 FRGKYCDITSEP
+286 FSGKYCDITSQP

-328 GIVFLDSPSSVSIL
+328 GIVFLDSPSSVQNETKE
-342 DTSSV
+342 DEKQNTSDV
-347 SKSFA
+347 STNKSFV

-476 TKVIQPITNT
+476 TKVIQPITDT
-486 LINSSISDGN
+486 SIDSSVSDGN

-556 WSSYIGDI
+556 WSSDTGDI

-592 LQGFGFDKLIYRT
+592 LQGFGFDKLVYRT
-605 GDVNDDNEKNTTF
+605 GDPNNDNEKDTTF
-618 LNYEALIPLMIKY
+618 LNYESLIPLMIKY
-631 IQDLNNKKI
+631 IQDLNK
-640 NLSTRLTELEN
+640 
-651 KVDSSINDDANAN
+651 N
-664 IQNLNN
+664 IQDLNERI
-670 KIINLST
+670 KK
-677 RLTELENKIDSII
+677 LESKN
-690 NVVYVGEQN
+690 NG
-699 K
+699 

>member
-43 YALLNLPVMIGNTDP
+43 YALLNLPVMFGNTDP
-58 KAESIGIA
+58 KAESIAIA
-66 SDLQN
+66 TDLQN

-88 QEYHTVTERAFF
+88 QEYHTVTERTFF
-100 HWLKSIETRFKLNQ
+100 HWLKHIKDSKLN
-114 EEQPETVNSEQ
+114 
-125 QLQNRILNLEQTQN
+125 LDRTQN
-139 SNDVYWKEKDNT
+139 NNDVYYKETDNT
-151 NRIVQCFGAIDAGN
+151 NRVVQCFGAIDAGN

-212 DSEYLQGR
+212 DSEHLQGR

-233 KPKYDSGTSYIL
+233 KPKYDSGTSYTL

-286 FRGKYCDITSEP
+286 FSGKYCDITSNP

-328 GIVFLDSPSSVSIL
+328 GIVFLDSPSSVQNGQ
-342 DTSSV
+342 
-347 SKSFA
+347 A

-448 QKLQD
+448 QKLQE
-453 LETKLNGYLN
+453 LEAKLDGYLN

-476 TKVIQPITNT
+476 TKIIQPITDT
-486 LINSSISDGN
+486 SIDSSVSDGN
-496 NMIKI
+496 NIIKI

-549 ADTALGE
+549 ADTVLGE
-556 WSSYIGDI
+556 WSTETGNI

-584 SIELPQYI
+584 SIELPQYV
-592 LQGFGFDKLIYRT
+592 LQGFGFDKLVYRT
-605 GDVNDDNEKNTTF
+605 GDPNNDNEKDTTF
-618 LNYEALIPLMIKY
+618 LNYESLIPLMIKY
-631 IQDLNNKKI
+631 IQDLNKRI
-640 NLSTRLTELEN
+640 DELES
-651 KVDSSINDDANAN
+651 K
-664 IQNLNN
+664 NN
-670 KIINLST
+670 
-677 RLTELENKIDSII
+677 
-690 NVVYVGEQN
+690 G
-699 K
+699 

>member
-43 YALLNLPVMIGNTDP
+43 YALLNLPVMFGNTDP
-58 KAESIGIA
+58 KTESIAIA
-66 SDLQN
+66 TDLQN

-88 QEYHTVTERAFF
+88 QEYHTVSERAFF
-100 HWLKSIETRFKLNQ
+100 HWLKSFEKRYNNSKL
-114 EEQPETVNSEQ
+114 S
-125 QLQNRILNLEQTQN
+125 LERTQN
-139 SNDVYWKEKDNT
+139 GNDVYYKETDNT
-151 NRIVQCFGAIDAGN
+151 NRVVQCFGAIDAGN

-197 SSETNYIYGKTYNAG
+197 SSETNYIYGKTYNTG
-212 DSEYLQGR
+212 DSEHLQGR

-233 KPKYDSGTSYIL
+233 KPRYDNGTAYKL
-245 NDAYEIVKD
+245 DDAYEIVKD

-286 FRGKYCDITSEP
+286 FSGKYCDITLNP

-328 GIVFLDSPSSVSIL
+328 GIVFLDSPSSVQNGQ
-342 DTSSV
+342 
-347 SKSFA
+347 A

-436 YMTTLKLTDENK
+436 YMTTLKLTDDNK
-448 QKLQD
+448 QKLQE
-453 LETKLNGYLN
+453 LEDKLDGYLN

-476 TKVIQPITNT
+476 TKIIQPITDT
-486 LINSSISDGN
+486 SIDSSVSDGN

-556 WSSYIGDI
+556 WYSDTGDI

-592 LQGFGFDKLIYRT
+592 LQGFGFDKLVYRT
-605 GDVNDDNEKNTTF
+605 GDPNNDNEKDTTF
-618 LNYEALIPLMIKY
+618 LNYESLIPLMIKY
-631 IQDLNNKKI
+631 IQDLNERIKK
-640 NLSTRLTELEN
+640 LES
-651 KVDSSINDDANAN
+651 K
-664 IQNLNN
+664 NN
-670 KIINLST
+670 
-677 RLTELENKIDSII
+677 
-690 NVVYVGEQN
+690 G
-699 K
+699 

>member
-43 YALLNLPVMIGNTDP
+43 YALLNLPVMFGNTDP
-58 KAESIGIA
+58 KAESIAIA
-66 SDLQN
+66 TDLQN

-88 QEYHTVTERAFF
+88 QEYHTVSERAFF
-100 HWLKSIETRFKLNQ
+100 HWLKSFEKRYNNSKL
-114 EEQPETVNSEQ
+114 S
-125 QLQNRILNLEQTQN
+125 LERTQN
-139 SNDVYWKEKDNT
+139 GNDVYYKETDNT
-151 NRIVQCFGAIDAGN
+151 NRVVQCFGAIDAGN

-197 SSETNYIYGKTYNAG
+197 SSETNYIYGKTYNTG

-233 KPKYDSGTSYIL
+233 KPRYDNGTSYKL
-245 NDAYEIVKD
+245 DDAYEIVKD

-286 FRGKYCDITSEP
+286 FSGKYCDITLNP

-328 GIVFLDSPSSVSIL
+328 GIVFLDSPSSVQNGQ
-342 DTSSV
+342 
-347 SKSFA
+347 A

-448 QKLQD
+448 QKLQE
-453 LETKLNGYLN
+453 LETKLDGYLN

-476 TKVIQPITNT
+476 TKIIQPITDT
-486 LINSSISDGN
+486 SIDSSVSDGN

-556 WSSYIGDI
+556 WSSDTGDI

-592 LQGFGFDKLIYRT
+592 LQGFGFDKLVYRT
-605 GDVNDDNEKNTTF
+605 GDPNNDNEKDTTF
-618 LNYEALIPLMIKY
+618 LNYESLIPLMIKY
-631 IQDLNNKKI
+631 IQDLNERIKK
-640 NLSTRLTELEN
+640 LES
-651 KVDSSINDDANAN
+651 K
-664 IQNLNN
+664 NN
-670 KIINLST
+670 
-677 RLTELENKIDSII
+677 
-690 NVVYVGEQN
+690 G
-699 K
+699 

>member
-43 YALLNLPVMIGNTDP
+43 YALLNLPVMFGNTDP
-58 KAESIGIA
+58 KTESIAIA
-66 SDLQN
+66 TDLQN

-88 QEYHTVTERAFF
+88 QEYHTVSERAFF
-100 HWLKSIETRFKLNQ
+100 HWLKSFEKRYNNSKL
-114 EEQPETVNSEQ
+114 S
-125 QLQNRILNLEQTQN
+125 LERTQN
-139 SNDVYWKEKDNT
+139 GNDVYYKETDNT
-151 NRIVQCFGAIDAGN
+151 NRVIQCFGAIDAGN

-197 SSETNYIYGKTYNAG
+197 SSETNYIYGKTYNTG
-212 DSEYLQGR
+212 DSEHLQGR

-233 KPKYDSGTSYIL
+233 KPKYDSGTSYKL
-245 NDAYEIVKD
+245 DDAYEIVKD

-286 FRGKYCDITSEP
+286 FSGKYCDITLNP

-328 GIVFLDSPSSVSIL
+328 GIVFLDSPSSVQNGQ
-342 DTSSV
+342 
-347 SKSFA
+347 A

-448 QKLQD
+448 QKLYE
-453 LETKLNGYLN
+453 LETKLDGYLN
-463 GSKTSGIVSQNIR
+463 GSKTSSIVSQNIR
-476 TKVIQPITNT
+476 TKIIQPITDT
-486 LINSSISDGN
+486 SIDSSVSDGN

-513 EEYQGSTYT
+513 KEYQGSSYT

-556 WSSYIGDI
+556 WSSDTGDI

-592 LQGFGFDKLIYRT
+592 LQGFGFDKLVYRT
-605 GDVNDDNEKNTTF
+605 GDPNNDNEKDTTF
-618 LNYEALIPLMIKY
+618 LNYESLIPLMIKY
-631 IQDLNNKKI
+631 IQDLNERIKK
-640 NLSTRLTELEN
+640 LES
-651 KVDSSINDDANAN
+651 K
-664 IQNLNN
+664 NN
-670 KIINLST
+670 
-677 RLTELENKIDSII
+677 
-690 NVVYVGEQN
+690 G
-699 K
+699 

>member
-43 YALLNLPVMIGNTDP
+43 YALLNLPVMFGNTDP
-58 KAESIGIA
+58 KSESIAIA
-66 SDLQN
+66 TDLQN

-88 QEYHTVTERAFF
+88 QEYHTVSERAFF
-100 HWLKSIETRFKLNQ
+100 HWLKSFGTRHIKDFKLN
-114 EEQPETVNSEQ
+114 
-125 QLQNRILNLEQTQN
+125 LDRTQN
-139 SNDVYWKEKDNT
+139 SNDVYYKEADNT
-151 NRIVQCFGAIDAGN
+151 NRVVQCFGAIDAGN

-212 DSEYLQGR
+212 DSEHLQGR

-233 KPKYDSGTSYIL
+233 KPRYDSDTSYKL
-245 NDAYEIVKD
+245 DDAYEIVKD
-254 INEIQSACRAF
+254 INEIQSACRVF

-286 FRGKYCDITSEP
+286 FSGKYCDITTNP
-298 CEFGFNAILLYYS
+298 CEFGFIAILLYYS

-328 GIVFLDSPSSVSIL
+328 GIVFLDSPSSVQNGQ
-342 DTSSV
+342 
-347 SKSFA
+347 A

-436 YMTTLKLTDENK
+436 YMSTLKLTDENK
-448 QKLQD
+448 QKLQE
-453 LETKLNGYLN
+453 LEAKLDGYLN

-476 TKVIQPITNT
+476 TKIIQPITDT
-486 LINSSISDGN
+486 SIDSSVSDGN
-496 NMIKI
+496 NIIKI

-556 WSSYIGDI
+556 WSSDTGDI
-564 NDIINGINVNYYT
+564 NDIINGIDVNYYT

-584 SIELPQYI
+584 SIELPQYV
-592 LQGFGFDKLIYRT
+592 LQGFGFDKLVYRT
-605 GDVNDDNEKNTTF
+605 GDPNNDNEKDTTF
-618 LNYEALIPLMIKY
+618 LNYESLIPLMIKY
-631 IQDLNNKKI
+631 IQDLNKRIEK
-640 NLSTRLTELEN
+640 LES
-651 KVDSSINDDANAN
+651 K
-664 IQNLNN
+664 NN
-670 KIINLST
+670 
-677 RLTELENKIDSII
+677 
-690 NVVYVGEQN
+690 G
-699 K
+699 

>member
-43 YALLNLPVMIGNTDP
+43 YALLNLPVMFGNTDP
-58 KAESIGIA
+58 KTESIAIA
-66 SDLQN
+66 TDLQN

-88 QEYHTVTERAFF
+88 QEYHTVSERAFF
-100 HWLKSIETRFKLNQ
+100 HWLKSFEKRYNNSKL
-114 EEQPETVNSEQ
+114 S
-125 QLQNRILNLEQTQN
+125 LEQTQN
-139 SNDVYWKEKDNT
+139 GDDVYWKEKDNKK
-151 NRIVQCFGAIDAGN
+151 RIVQCFGSIDAGN

-212 DSEYLQGR
+212 DSEHLQGR

-254 INEIQSACRAF
+254 INEIQSACRVF

-286 FRGKYCDITSEP
+286 FSGKYCDITSEL

-328 GIVFLDSPSSVSIL
+328 GIVFLDSPSSVQNGQ
-342 DTSSV
+342 
-347 SKSFA
+347 A

-448 QKLQD
+448 QKLQE
-453 LETKLNGYLN
+453 LETKLDGYLN

-476 TKVIQPITNT
+476 TKVIQPITDT
-486 LINSSISDGN
+486 SIDSSVSDGN

-556 WSSYIGDI
+556 WSSDTGNI

-592 LQGFGFDKLIYRT
+592 LQGFGFDKLVYRT
-605 GDVNDDNEKNTTF
+605 GDTNNDNEKDTTF
-618 LNYEALIPLMIKY
+618 LNYESLIPLMIKY
-631 IQDLNNKKI
+631 IQDLNKRI
-640 NLSTRLTELEN
+640 DELES
-651 KVDSSINDDANAN
+651 K
-664 IQNLNN
+664 NN
-670 KIINLST
+670 
-677 RLTELENKIDSII
+677 
-690 NVVYVGEQN
+690 G
-699 K
+699 

>member
-43 YALLNLPVMIGNTDP
+43 YALLNLPVMMGNKDSKT
-58 KAESIGIA
+58 ESIAIA
-66 SDLQN
+66 TDLQN

-100 HWLKSIETRFKLNQ
+100 HWLKSFEKRTIKDSPLDLPKRFKLDLKRKQ
-114 EEQPETVNSEQ
+114 DSNS
-125 QLQNRILNLEQTQN
+125 
-139 SNDVYWKEKDNT
+139 VYYKEDKDNK

-197 SSETNYIYGKTYNAG
+197 SAETNYIYGKTYNAG

-233 KPKYDSGTSYIL
+233 KPRYDNDNGTSYIL

-265 TNDKNIQINSYD
+265 TTDKNKNIQINSYD
-277 DVNIDQKTQ
+277 DVNIDQKSQ
-286 FRGKYCDITSEP
+286 FKGEYCDITSEL

-328 GIVFLDSPSSVSIL
+328 GIVFLNSPSSVS
-342 DTSSV
+342 DDV
-347 SKSFA
+347 V

-448 QKLQD
+448 QKLQE

-476 TKVIQPITNT
+476 TKIIQPITDT
-486 LINSSISDGN
+486 SIDSSVS

-513 EEYQGSTYT
+513 EEYQGSSYT

-556 WSSYIGDI
+556 WSTDTGDI

-577 YNNNVYP
+577 YNHNVYP

-592 LQGFGFDKLIYRT
+592 LQGLGFDKLVYRT
-605 GDVNDDNEKNTTF
+605 GDPNNDNEKDTTF
-618 LNYEALIPLMIKY
+618 LNYESLIPLMIKY
-631 IQDLNNKKI
+631 IQDLNKRIEK
-640 NLSTRLTELEN
+640 LES
-651 KVDSSINDDANAN
+651 K
-664 IQNLNN
+664 NN
-670 KIINLST
+670 
-677 RLTELENKIDSII
+677 
-690 NVVYVGEQN
+690 G
-699 K
+699 

>member
-43 YALLNLPVMIGNTDP
+43 YALLNLPVMFGNTDP
-58 KAESIGIA
+58 KAESIAIA
-66 SDLQN
+66 TDLQN

-88 QEYHTVTERAFF
+88 QEYHTVSERAFF
-100 HWLKSIETRFKLNQ
+100 HWLKSFEKRYNNSKL
-114 EEQPETVNSEQ
+114 S
-125 QLQNRILNLEQTQN
+125 LERTQN
-139 SNDVYWKEKDNT
+139 GNDVYYKETDNT
-151 NRIVQCFGAIDAGN
+151 NRVVQCFGAIDAGN

-197 SSETNYIYGKTYNAG
+197 SSETNYIYGKTYNTG
-212 DSEYLQGR
+212 DSEHLQGR

-233 KPKYDSGTSYIL
+233 KPKYDSGTSYKL
-245 NDAYEIVKD
+245 DDAYEIVKD

-286 FRGKYCDITSEP
+286 FSGKYCDITLNP

-328 GIVFLDSPSSVSIL
+328 GIVFLDSPSSVQNGQ
-342 DTSSV
+342 
-347 SKSFA
+347 A

-448 QKLQD
+448 QKLQE
-453 LETKLNGYLN
+453 LEDKLDGYLN

-476 TKVIQPITNT
+476 TKVIQPITDT
-486 LINSSISDGN
+486 SIDSSVSDGN

-556 WSSYIGDI
+556 WSSDTGDI

-592 LQGFGFDKLIYRT
+592 LQGFGFDKLVYRT
-605 GDVNDDNEKNTTF
+605 GDPNNDNEKDTTF
-618 LNYEALIPLMIKY
+618 LNYESLIPLMIKY
-631 IQDLNNKKI
+631 IQDLNERIKK
-640 NLSTRLTELEN
+640 LES
-651 KVDSSINDDANAN
+651 K
-664 IQNLNN
+664 NN
-670 KIINLST
+670 
-677 RLTELENKIDSII
+677 
-690 NVVYVGEQN
+690 G
-699 K
+699 

>member
-43 YALLNLPVMIGNTDP
+43 YALLNLPVMFGNTDP
-58 KAESIGIA
+58 KAESIAIA
-66 SDLQN
+66 TDLQN

-88 QEYHTVTERAFF
+88 QEYHTVSERAFF
-100 HWLKSIETRFKLNQ
+100 HWLKSFEKRYNNSKL
-114 EEQPETVNSEQ
+114 S
-125 QLQNRILNLEQTQN
+125 LERTQN
-139 SNDVYWKEKDNT
+139 GNDVYYKETDNT
-151 NRIVQCFGAIDAGN
+151 NRVVQCFGAIDAGN

-197 SSETNYIYGKTYNAG
+197 SSETNYIYGKTYNTG
-212 DSEYLQGR
+212 DSEHLQGR

-233 KPKYDSGTSYIL
+233 KPKYDNGTSYKL
-245 NDAYEIVKD
+245 DDAYEIVKD
-254 INEIQSACRAF
+254 INEIQSACRVF

-286 FRGKYCDITSEP
+286 FSGKYCDITLNP

-328 GIVFLDSPSSVSIL
+328 GIVFLDSPSSVQNGQ
-342 DTSSV
+342 
-347 SKSFA
+347 A

-448 QKLQD
+448 QKLQE
-453 LETKLNGYLN
+453 LETKLDGYLN

-476 TKVIQPITNT
+476 TKIIQPITDT
-486 LINSSISDGN
+486 SIDSSVSDGN

-556 WSSYIGDI
+556 WSSDTGDI

-592 LQGFGFDKLIYRT
+592 LQGFGFDKLVYRT
-605 GDVNDDNEKNTTF
+605 GDPNNDNEKDTTF
-618 LNYEALIPLMIKY
+618 LNYESLIPLMIKY
-631 IQDLNNKKI
+631 IQDLNERIKK
-640 NLSTRLTELEN
+640 LES
-651 KVDSSINDDANAN
+651 K
-664 IQNLNN
+664 NN
-670 KIINLST
+670 
-677 RLTELENKIDSII
+677 
-690 NVVYVGEQN
+690 G
-699 K
+699 